1 MRIVGNIPH
10 PKITISIFAIN
21 DKYQVKFEA
30 GPMEQIFKFY
40 NDEVSGV
47 EEIKKIID
55 ADFIEEVMHRFV
67 EMFDS
72 LKTLKSKHKKNV

>member
-10 PKITISIFAIN
+10 PKITISIFAMN

-40 NDEVSGV
+40 GDEVKGV
-47 EEIKKIID
+47 DDIKKVID
-55 ADFIEEVMHRFV
+55 ADFLDEIMHRFV
-67 EMFDS
+67 EMFTS
-72 LKTLKSKHKKNV
+72 FKKLKEKHNLNA